1 MQNKNFYFVFNRYF
15 LNLFEK
21 HLNSEPDCFRQ
32 SKILVFDKSIGD
44 YLNKKYKIECL
55 NHEKY
60 ISAEELEKIT
70 REAILWIHQWS
81 NSKIS
86 YNNSLTEFY
95 AYGRTSL
102 WWISGYLYLC
112 RDFIYIISYQK
123 IIQKILEI
131 EKFDQIIIPDIKNL
145 PTLTTQ
151 LPLTDYTTP
160 YRVLYNYCHEK
171 KLKFKLLPLETRFK
185 GEWFARVISNRFKS
199 FIFSNFY
206 LGLSDWIRHIIS
218 KRQVKSLPRFS
229 GSNNIF
235 RSIIISPSRNWGPVF
250 NLENGQRIMGDQ
262 KLAYLYQ
269 KLAKKN
275 SYQAIGIDCNSPHIN
290 ENFLLKQKMKNDPFL
305 TWIALEHFLGLKLWL
320 VSRKSMRMY
329 KKAANRLLKDEQF
342 KKSLHYNNIP
352 FFSLMSSRLPFVLKT
367 FLPNGVTKI
376 LLYEQLIKKMK
387 PDLFFISYETG
398 LHGRACLNAA
408 LKHNIPTIAIQ
419 HGRIFA
425 SHPQYIY
432 PGVSTRQ
439 DPNLSCPP
447 ITDKTCVYGEHFK
460 NILTRESAYP
470 EENINITGQI
480 LTDILTFKEKLYDK
494 NKFFKSLSLNPDK
507 PLLSLMSQNIDPQ
520 SDYERLFQI
529 PCMALNNLPELQF
542 LIKPHQNEN
551 IKQVRSLVEK
561 YSTKPDQVK
570 IIIDVPLYEVLQAS
584 DIIVTGNSTVGLE
597 SMIFK
602 KPLITI
608 EGFKFSMGYAESGS
622 SIGITSAKEMNLAV
636 EKILKNNSIRKKLI
650 EKGQIYL
657 RHHLY
662 KIDGKVSER
671 IIQVGRDLLHQ
682 NKRFQ
687 E

>member
-1 MQNKNFYFVFNRYF
+1 MKTKNFYFVFNRNF
-15 LNLFEK
+15 LKLFEK
-21 HLNSEPDCFRQ
+21 HLNLELDCIRQ

-44 YLNKKYKIECL
+44 YLNKKYGVECL
-55 NHEKY
+55 NHEKF

-70 REAILWIHQWS
+70 KEAILWIHQWS

-86 YNNSLTEFY
+86 YHNSITEYY

-171 KLKFKLLPLETRFK
+171 KLNFELLPLGTLFK
-185 GEWFARVISNRFKS
+185 GEWFVKVISNRFKS

-206 LGLSDWIRHIIS
+206 LGLTDWIRHIIS
-218 KRQVKSLPRFS
+218 KRRVKFLPRFS
-229 GSNNIF
+229 ESKKIYS
-235 RSIIISPSRNWGPVF
+235 SIIISPSRNWGPVF

-275 SYQAIGIDCNSPHIN
+275 RYQVIGIDCNSPHIN
-290 ENFLLKQKMKNDPFL
+290 ENFMLKQKMTNDPFL
-305 TWIALEHFLGLKLWL
+305 TWVALEYFWEPKLWF

-329 KKAANRLLKDEQF
+329 KRAANQLLKDEQF
-342 KKSLHYNNIP
+342 KKSFHYNNIP
-352 FFSLMSSRLPFVLKT
+352 FFSLMSSRLSFVLKT
-367 FLPNGVTKI
+367 FLPYGVTKI
-376 LLYEQLIKKMK
+376 LLYEKLINKMK

-432 PGVSTRQ
+432 PGVSTRKN
-439 DPNLSCPP
+439 PNLSYPP

-460 NILTRESAYP
+460 NILTRGSAYP
-470 EENINITGQI
+470 EENINVTGQI
-480 LTDILTFKEKLYDK
+480 LTDILTFKERLYDK
-494 NKFFKSLSLNPDK
+494 NKFIKSLSLNPDK
-507 PLLSLMSQNIDPQ
+507 PLLSLMSQNLDPQ

-529 PCMALNNLPELQF
+529 PCVALNDLPEVQF
-542 LIKPHQNEN
+542 LIKPHQHEN

-561 YSTKPDQVK
+561 YSTKSDQVK
-570 IIIDVPLYEVLQAS
+570 IIRDVALYEVLHAS

-597 SMIFK
+597 SMIFE

-608 EGFKFSMGYAESGS
+608 EGFKFSMGYAESGA
-622 SIGITSAKEMNLAV
+622 SIGITSAKEMKLAV
-636 EKILKNNSIRKKLI
+636 EKILKNNSMRRQLLDKSQSFL
-650 EKGQIYL
+650 Q
-657 RHHLY
+657 HHLY

-682 NKRFQ
+682 NK
-687 E
+687 